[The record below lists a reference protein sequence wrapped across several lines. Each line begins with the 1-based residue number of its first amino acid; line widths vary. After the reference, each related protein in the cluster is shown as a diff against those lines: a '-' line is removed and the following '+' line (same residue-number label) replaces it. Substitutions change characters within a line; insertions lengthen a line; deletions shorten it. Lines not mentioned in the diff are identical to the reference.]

1 MILASAGQFERG
13 RLGVIVGKKN
23 VNKAVSRNR
32 FKRVTREAFRVTSGH
47 GLDIIVLAKFQKVTV
62 SKQDLFKRLSHAFN
76 KIVHKAEEKRD
87 KALRD

>member
-1 MILASAGQFERG
+1 MVLASIGKFERG

-23 VNKAVSRNR
+23 VNKAVDRNR
-32 FKRVTREAFRVTSGH
+32 FKRITREAFRKTSGH
-47 GLDIIVLAKFQKVTV
+47 CLDIIVLAKYRKDKL
-62 SKQDLFKRLSHAFN
+62 SKQDLCRRLNLAFN